1 MVLAGFFMLADLGWN
16 NAPNES
22 TGLTPDTYDVLRP
35 NTANETIAILKRKV
49 DENRGPDRIDR
60 VELAGIDFHWP
71 NATLIH
77 GLHHT
82 LGYNPVRSAIYSS
95 SVGAGDHIAGPD
107 QRVFTPLMP
116 SYRSVMADL
125 LGLRYIASP
134 VPLDELYKVAERK
147 RLPPVVVDAQDFPL
161 VARTPDAY
169 IYENPRALPRVLFA
183 GNALQADFNDL
194 IRTGAWP
201 DFDPRRTVLL
211 DRPIAPEEAASK
223 DDVRSVRIVSYR
235 NTEVIIE
242 AESEKGGFVV
252 LNDSWDDWWYVEV
265 NGKPAAIER
274 ANVAFRA
281 VAVPPGRHQVRF
293 VFRPF
298 RGALAEVLRWR

>member
-1 MVLAGFFMLADLGWN
+1 
-16 NAPNES
+16 
-22 TGLTPDTYDVLRP
+22 
-35 NTANETIAILKRKV
+35 
-49 DENRGPDRIDR
+49 
-60 VELAGIDFHWP
+60 
-71 NATLIH
+71 
-77 GLHHT
+77 
-82 LGYNPVRSAIYSS
+82 
-95 SVGAGDHIAGPD
+95 
-107 QRVFTPLMP
+107 
-116 SYRSVMADL
+116 
-125 LGLRYIASP
+125 
-134 VPLDELYKVAERK
+134 
-147 RLPPVVVDAQDFPL
+147 VVVDAQDFPL

-265 NGKPAAIER
+265 NGRPAAIER

-298 RGALAEVLRWR
+298 RGALAEVLRRR